1 MSVQLQLLMIY
12 SNPLLSMKGARFQGG
27 AIIAKTPL
35 HVGSATQFPCVSW
48 TMPIVECS
56 YLYPP
61 SWPEVNLPARTHGL
75 KKGFRTCFNKAGD
88 WPEEWNPSEFHLVS
102 LGRNFPGFPAW
113 QSPGGR
119 MYRKAQGPQ
128 SLQVRSP
135 ASLSPLLT
143 SLSKWTLDLKFCWG
157 GKLNTLLRP
166 TEMTAGISERWRIF
180 LQRRKEQLTQSPY
193 WGGKVS
199 ILKRMNDQRKELPLL
214 CNSNVTNDKIFLSP
228 SHA

>member
-113 QSPGGR
+113 QGPGGR
-119 MYRKAQGPQ
+119 MCRKAQGPQ

-157 GKLNTLLRP
+157 GKLNTLLRDP
-166 TEMTAGISERWRIF
+166 QRWQLVF
-180 LQRRKEQLTQSPY
+180 LRDEEYFSRGEKNT
-193 WGGKVS
+193 
-199 ILKRMNDQRKELPLL
+199 
-214 CNSNVTNDKIFLSP
+214 
-228 SHA
+228 